1 MELQKTVKAQA
12 EAWTRKTPPL
22 AVLVRPVEVQVAV
35 HVGRSFAAQILDE
48 EPPRLSRGCSSR
60 RGENFSFFR

>member
-22 AVLVRPVEVQVAV
+22 ALDGVQPHLRVGRRPVEVQVAV

-48 EPPRLSRGCSSR
+48 EPPT
-60 RGENFSFFR
+60 SFQGV